1 MWPRLPGPP
10 PRRRPPD
17 AHVEISPRSSDSS
30 LKIGEVHEANRK
42 AAGRTILHFDA
53 VESTNETAKELLESD
68 VEEGLVVWA
77 DRQAAGRGRHGRAW
91 ASPLGG
97 LYASFILRP
106 REAHAWVLGLLFG
119 MPVVKALRHF
129 GVFAGLKYPNDAMYQ
144 DRKIAGILSEGV
156 YRHDV
161 YHVVVGIGV
170 NTNVDLEK
178 LPAEVQAKAT
188 TLKREVTLF
197 VANEEFLDYLLNQVD
212 DLYSRYRNTRIEFL
226 VKDYRGQCTTIG
238 KRVSATIG
246 KDRVIGKAYDIAT
259 NGALVI
265 ADDQGAKHEF
275 FEGTLEILK

>member
-1 MWPRLPGPP
+1 MKL
-10 PRRRPPD
+10 
-17 AHVEISPRSSDSS
+17 
-30 LKIGEVHEANRK
+30 GEFHEPNRK
-42 AAGRTILHFDA
+42 LVGRTVLHFDA

-77 DRQAAGRGRHGRAW
+77 DRQVAGRGRHGRAW
-91 ASPLGG
+91 ASPVGG

-106 REAHAWVLGLLFG
+106 KEAHAWLLGLLVG

-129 GVFAGLKYPNDAMYQ
+129 GVFAGLKYPNDAVYQ

-161 YHVVVGIGV
+161 YHVIVGIGV

-178 LPAEVQAKAT
+178 LPADVQLKAT
-188 TLKREVTLF
+188 TLKREVNLF
-197 VANEEFLDYLLNQVD
+197 VANDEFLDYLLNHID

-226 VKDYRGQCTTIG
+226 LKDYRGQCTTIG
-238 KRVSATIG
+238 KRVSATTA
-246 KDRVIGKAYDIAT
+246 KERVIGKAYDIAT

-265 ADDQGAKHEF
+265 LDDQGARHEF

>member
-1 MWPRLPGPP
+1 M
-10 PRRRPPD
+10 
-17 AHVEISPRSSDSS
+17 
-30 LKIGEVHEANRK
+30 KIGEVHDANRK
-42 AAGRTILHFDA
+42 TVGRTILHFDA

-97 LYASFILRP
+97 LYASFMLRP
-106 REAHAWVLGLLFG
+106 KEAHAWLLGLLVG

-129 GVFAGLKYPNDAMYQ
+129 GVFAGLKYPNDAVYQ
-144 DRKIAGILSEGV
+144 NRKIAGILSEGV

-170 NTNVDLEK
+170 NTNVDLDK
-178 LPAEVQAKAT
+178 LPADVQPKAT
-188 TLKREVTLF
+188 TLKREVSLF

-226 VKDYRGQCTTIG
+226 LKDYRGQCTTIG
-238 KRVSATIG
+238 KRVSVTMG
-246 KDRVIGKAYDIAT
+246 KEKLTGKAYDIGT

-265 ADDQGAKHEF
+265 IDDQGAKHDF